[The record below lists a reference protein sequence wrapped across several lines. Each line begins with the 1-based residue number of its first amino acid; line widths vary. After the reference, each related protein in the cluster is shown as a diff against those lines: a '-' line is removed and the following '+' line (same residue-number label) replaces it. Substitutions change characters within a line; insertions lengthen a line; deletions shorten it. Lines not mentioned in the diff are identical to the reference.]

1 MQAFFIRRYGGP
13 DVLEQGE
20 LPPPALGARD
30 VRIAVHAAS
39 VNPIDWKVRQG
50 KTRAVLPYRFP
61 LVLGND
67 CSGVVSEV
75 GASVTEFRPGDAVYA
90 RLDKDRIGAFAEEV
104 VASAD
109 SVAPKPARLSHVE
122 AASLP
127 LVALTA
133 WQALVDEARVQKG
146 QTVLVHAGAGGV
158 GSVAVQLARHLGAH
172 VMTTASAK
180 NHDFVRSLGAQTVV
194 DYHAQRFEDVV
205 KDADAVFDT
214 VGADTQLR
222 SFRCVKRGGI
232 VVSITDRPDVAFA
245 KELGVTPLL
254 WPVFL
259 AMGFRAHQAARR
271 HGARY
276 RYLFMRPSGEQ
287 LRRIGEL
294 VDAGTLKPH
303 VDRVFPFA
311 QAKEAVAHA
320 ESGKARGKVV
330 IQVRD

>member
-1 MQAFFIRRYGGP
+1 MKAFFIRRYGGP

-20 LPPPALGARD
+20 LPPPALGPRD
-30 VRIAVHAAS
+30 VRITVHAAS

-50 KTRAVLPYRFP
+50 KARAVLPYRFP

-67 CSGVVSEV
+67 CSGVVSQV
-75 GASVTEFRPGDAVYA
+75 GAEVTEFRPGDAVFT

-104 VASAD
+104 VASAAN
-109 SVAPKPARLSHVE
+109 VAPKPARLSHVE

-133 WQALVDEARVQKG
+133 WQALVDEAHAQPG
-146 QTVLVHAGAGGV
+146 QTVLIHAGAGGV
-158 GSVAVQLARHLGAH
+158 GSVAVQLARHLGAR
-172 VMTTASAK
+172 VVATASAK
-180 NHDFVRSLGAQTVV
+180 NHDFVRGLGAETVV
-194 DYHAQRFEDVV
+194 DYLAQRFEDVV
-205 KDADAVFDT
+205 RDADAVFDT

-222 SFRCVKRGGI
+222 SFRCVRRGGI
-232 VVSITDRPDVAFA
+232 VISISDRPDVSLARQ
-245 KELGVTPLL
+245 LGVSRLL
-254 WPVFL
+254 WPVFF
-259 AMGFRAHQAARR
+259 AMGFRAHQAAWR

-276 RYLFMRPSGEQ
+276 RYLFMKPNGEQ

-294 VDAGTLKPH
+294 VDSGTLSPR

-311 QAKEAVAHA
+311 QTKEAVACA
-320 ESGKARGKVV
+320 ESGKARGKIV